1 MIQYKKSSYRPDID
15 GLRAIAV
22 LAVVFYHAAINTVRG
37 GFIGVDVFFV
47 ISGFLITGILIKT
60 LSNQSIDEEGK
71 RQANLTIMRNIIS
84 FYARRVRRIFPVLI
98 IVLISCFLAGWLF
111 MTPDEYELLGKHI
124 AGGSVYL
131 SNIVLWMESGYFDV
145 ESEVKPLLHLWSLG
159 IEEQFYIVWPFFILI
174 LLKLKFRIETF
185 LFLFVVI
192 SCVFNILC
200 VKKHAIGT
208 FYSPPTRFWEL
219 AIGGLLASL
228 YYSKSSIWEKI
239 AFKCGLL
246 ISRIIY
252 LSPQKGNESQLSKDI
267 LSVIGFLMI
276 LVPIFNF
283 HTGMHFPG
291 KKALI
296 PTIGA
301 FFLIA
306 SGKNALINKKILS
319 LKILVFIGLISYPL
333 YLWHWPLLS
342 FARILYGEVPPLT
355 VRIGLVLFAIMLS
368 WITYRFIEPPLRWGN
383 HLRFKAILMFII
395 LLLLG
400 TLGLVVNKNNGFP
413 ERVGY
418 TVNEIQ
424 NEQIISSISKESHH
438 NCELTYP
445 DIDKYAPGG
454 CLLQKRIGNTVA
466 IFGDSHAERLFRGM
480 SAAKYANKGV
490 ALFWSAG
497 QAPFFDISTAI
508 DIQNNNNRHF
518 VIEKGYEKI
527 FKDNSIKTVVL
538 SHFPYK
544 GENNPIFDFDD
555 PQNKN
560 TTIAYRKSMKKT
572 FDLLAQNNKKVI
584 FVLDNPLLPFSPNI
598 CKPRPID
605 ILKRNE
611 SFCFLKRSEV
621 ESQKH
626 LVWFNSL
633 LKEIASNYKNI
644 TLFDANTVL
653 CDKEK
658 CPVIVNGIS
667 LYDDVHHLSN
677 FGARIVS
684 EEIIKLIEK

>member
-1 MIQYKKSSYRPDID
+1 MSW
-15 GLRAIAV
+15 
-22 LAVVFYHAAINTVRG
+22 G
-37 GFIGVDVFFV
+37 GGKA
-47 ISGFLITGILIKT
+47 S
-60 LSNQSIDEEGK
+60 LSIVHQ
-71 RQANLTIMRNIIS
+71 IIS

-98 IVLISCFLAGWLF
+98 AVLISCIVAGCLF
-111 MTPDEYELLGKHI
+111 MTPDEFQLLGKHI
-124 AGGSVYL
+124 AGGSVYI

-145 ESEVKPLLHLWSLG
+145 ESEVKPLIHLWSLG

-185 LFLFVVI
+185 LFIFVVI
-192 SCVFNILC
+192 SCLFNILW
-200 VKKHAIGT
+200 VKKDAVGT

-219 AIGGLLASL
+219 AFGGLLASL
-228 YYSKSSIWEKI
+228 YYNKSSIWEKI
-239 AFKCGLL
+239 AFKTGLIL
-246 ISRIIY
+246 NRIIY
-252 LSPQKGNESQLSKDI
+252 SSRNGNEVQISKDV
-267 LSVIGFLMI
+267 LSVFGLLLI
-276 LVPIFNF
+276 LGSVFTF

-296 PTIGA
+296 PTLGA

-306 SGKNALINKKILS
+306 AGERALVNKKILS
-319 LKILVFIGLISYPL
+319 LRIMVFIGLISYPL

-355 VRIGLVLFAIMLS
+355 VRIGLVLLAILLS

-383 HLRFKAILMFII
+383 HLRFKAIFMFII
-395 LLLLG
+395 LLMLG
-400 TLGLVVNKNNGFP
+400 TLGLVVYKNHGFP

-418 TVNEIQ
+418 TVSEIQ
-424 NEQIISSISKESHH
+424 NEHVISSISKESHH

-454 CLLQKRIGNTVA
+454 CLLQKKIGNTVA

-480 SAAKYANKGV
+480 SVKYANNGV
-490 ALFWSAG
+490 ALFWSPG

-508 DIQNNNNRHF
+508 DIQKNNNRHI

-527 FKDNSIKTVVL
+527 FKDDSIKTVIL
-538 SHFPYK
+538 SHYPYK
-544 GENNPIFDFDD
+544 GENNPIFDFNA

-605 ILKRNE
+605 LLKKNE

-626 LVWFNSL
+626 TSWLNSL
-633 LKEIASNYKNI
+633 LREITADYKNI
-644 TLFDANTVL
+644 RLFDARSVL
-653 CDKEK
+653 CDEEN
-658 CPVIVNGIS
+658 CPVLLKGRS
-667 LYDDVHHLSN
+667 LYDDQQHLSN
-677 FGARIVS
+677 YGARIVS
-684 EEIIKLIEK
+684 EKIIELIEKEK

>member
-1 MIQYKKSSYRPDID
+1 
-15 GLRAIAV
+15 
-22 LAVVFYHAAINTVRG
+22 
-37 GFIGVDVFFV
+37 
-47 ISGFLITGILIKT
+47 
-60 LSNQSIDEEGK
+60 
-71 RQANLTIMRNIIS
+71 
-84 FYARRVRRIFPVLI
+84 
-98 IVLISCFLAGWLF
+98 

-124 AGGSVYL
+124 AGGAVYI

-159 IEEQFYIVWPFFILI
+159 IEEQFYIVWPFLILI

-185 LFLFVVI
+185 LFIFVVI

-200 VKKHAIGT
+200 VKKDAIGT

-228 YYSKSSIWEKI
+228 YYSKSSIWEKL

-246 ISRIIY
+246 TSRIIY
-252 LSPQKGNESQLSKDI
+252 LSPQKGSESQLSKDI
-267 LSVIGFLMI
+267 LSVIGFLML
-276 LVPIFNF
+276 LVPIFTF

-306 SGKNALINKKILS
+306 SGQNALINKKILS
-319 LKILVFIGLISYPL
+319 LKFLVFIGLISYPL

-355 VRIGLVLFAIMLS
+355 VRIGLVLLAILLS

-383 HLRFKAILMFII
+383 HMRFKAILMFII

-400 TLGLVVNKNNGFP
+400 TLGLVVYKNNGFP

-424 NEQIISSISKESHH
+424 NEHIISSISKESHH

-454 CLLQKRIGNTVA
+454 CLLQKKIGNTVA

-480 SAAKYANKGV
+480 SAQYANNGV
-490 ALFWSAG
+490 ALFWSPG

-508 DIQNNNNRHF
+508 DIQKNKNRHI

-527 FKDNSIKTVVL
+527 FKDDSIKTVIL
-538 SHFPYK
+538 SHYPHK

-584 FVLDNPLLPFSPNI
+584 FVLDNPLLPFSPNK

-605 ILKRNE
+605 LKKNE

-626 LVWFNSL
+626 TLWLNSL
-633 LKEIASNYKNI
+633 LREITANYKNI
-644 TLFDANTVL
+644 RIFDSRSVL
-653 CDKEK
+653 CDEEN
-658 CPVIVNGIS
+658 CPVLLKGRS
-667 LYDDVHHLSN
+667 LYDDQQHLSN
-677 FGARIVS
+677 YGARIVS
-684 EEIIKLIEK
+684 EKIIEFIEKEK